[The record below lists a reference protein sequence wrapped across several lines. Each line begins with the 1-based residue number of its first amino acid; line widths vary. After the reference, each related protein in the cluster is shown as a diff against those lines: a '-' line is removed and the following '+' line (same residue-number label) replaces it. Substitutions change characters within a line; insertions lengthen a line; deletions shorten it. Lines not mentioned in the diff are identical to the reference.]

1 MPPSPVIVAVTGGA
15 GQIAYALAP
24 LIASGALLGA
34 GTRVALRLLE
44 VPVPAVMTALGGVA
58 MELDDGAYP
67 ALAGAPLATSDPA
80 AAFAGA
86 HVAVLVGAFP
96 RKEGM
101 ERGELLRRN
110 AGIFKAQARAL
121 AEHAHPDVKVLVVGN
136 PANTNAWV
144 LRRYAPGIP
153 ARNITAMTRLDHNRV
168 VGQVARKMGVR
179 VGDVSGVVVWGNH
192 SSTQYPDVTRARVAG
207 AVAAD
212 GGVVEA
218 LGGRAAVAGEF
229 IPGIQKRGAAIIAA
243 RGASSAM
250 SAAAGIVDH
259 VRSWLGGDERIV
271 SMAVC
276 SLGEYGVEE
285 GVYFSFPVRCLG
297 GGKYEVVEGM
307 ELDEFSWKYIKATAD
322 ELYAERAEAKAI
334 CDADY

>member
-86 HVAVLVGAFP
+86 HVVVLVGAFP

-144 LRRYAPGIP
+144 VRRYAPGIP

-168 VGQVARKMGVR
+168 VGQVARMMGVR
-179 VGDVSGVVVWGNH
+179 VGDVSGGGRLGEPQLHAVPGRDASESRGRGRGGRRRGGGAGRAGGGCGRVHPRDLEAGRGDH
-192 SSTQYPDVTRARVAG
+192 RRARREQHDERGRGDCGTCAVVAG
-207 AVAAD
+207 
-212 GGVVEA
+212 
-218 LGGRAAVAGEF
+218 
-229 IPGIQKRGAAIIAA
+229 RG
-243 RGASSAM
+243 
-250 SAAAGIVDH
+250 
-259 VRSWLGGDERIV
+259 
-271 SMAVC
+271 
-276 SLGEYGVEE
+276 
-285 GVYFSFPVRCLG
+285 
-297 GGKYEVVEGM
+297 
-307 ELDEFSWKYIKATAD
+307 
-322 ELYAERAEAKAI
+322 
-334 CDADY
+334 